1 LFTTILLR
9 IVSIFALALG
19 LISAQPYR
27 VSTIV
32 SGIPRLDNFPALEVS
47 LGHIG
52 GVATDQ
58 TGSLYFSS
66 LRGCVFKLDSSGQA
80 RRVAGTCQ
88 GGDSGDGGPATLAQL
103 GLPGALAVDSQGNL
117 YIVDSRAC
125 RIRKVSTSGVI
136 STVAGNGQCRLS
148 VSQGG
153 SLTSASL
160 SDPGAIAVDNA
171 GDIFIAE
178 ADQIRK
184 LSPSGQLTPVIVG
197 LAFVGGLAVDGAGD
211 LYIGASS
218 QVYKLTGTETATISP
233 PNSFGLISGLAIDSA
248 GNVLVADGAIESIH
262 PDGSVHQIA
271 GSACCSYSASNT
283 SGGGTGGVAVDA
295 YGNIY
300 VAVPLGDVV
309 RKISPQGAISDIAG
323 TDSPTFVGDNGAAFD
338 AQLSSPEAV
347 TVDRL
352 GNVYV
357 ADFFNSRVRKI
368 TPRGLITTVAG
379 NGTAGLSGDGGPAA
393 NAQLNGPD
401 GLAID
406 AAGNLFIAE
415 YNNFRVRKVSPDGMI
430 ATVAGSL
437 NCCDPGDGGLATQA
451 FVPLPHG
458 IALDQAGNLY
468 IAEWPDS
475 RIRKVTP
482 SGIISTYA
490 GVGTRGYSGDGGPAI
505 NAQLNF
511 PWGLAVDR
519 NGNLY
524 LADNQNLR
532 LRKITPD
539 GVITTIA
546 GYPADAP
553 FPDTPTGVTVDPGG
567 NIFTSGGW
575 MVSPYGQVSGINA
588 RAGNV
593 QFFPR
598 GVGVAADTQGNLF
611 WIIGNEILK
620 LSSPHADHPNP
631 TRNLGR

>member
-1 LFTTILLR
+1 MR
-9 IVSIFALALG
+9 IAPIFALALG

-32 SGIPRLDNFPALEVS
+32 SGIPLLDSFPALEVS

-52 GVATDQ
+52 GVATDP
-58 TGSLYFSS
+58 TGSVYFSS

-88 GGDSGDGGPATLAQL
+88 GGDSGDGGPATSAQL
-103 GLPGALAVDSQGNL
+103 GLPGALAVDSQGSL

-125 RIRKVSTSGVI
+125 RIRKVSTLGVI
-136 STVAGNGQCRLS
+136 STVAGDGQCRLS

-153 SLTSASL
+153 SLMSASL
-160 SDPGAIAVDNA
+160 SYPGAIAVDNA
-171 GDIFIAE
+171 GDVFVAE

-184 LSPSGQLTPVIVG
+184 VSPSGQLTSVIIG
-197 LAFVGGLAVDGAGD
+197 LAFVGGLAVDRASN

-218 QVYKLTGTETATISP
+218 QVYKLTGTETTTIGP

-248 GNVLVADGAIESIH
+248 GNVLVADGAIESIQ

-271 GSACCSYSASNT
+271 GSACCSYSAPYTFS
-283 SGGGTGGVAVDA
+283 SGAGTIAVDA
-295 YGNIY
+295 SGNIY
-300 VAVPLGDVV
+300 VAVTFGDVV
-309 RKISPQGAISDIAG
+309 REISPPGVITDIAG
-323 TDSPTFVGDNGAAFD
+323 TDNPTFVGDNGPAID

-347 TVDRL
+347 TVDGL

-368 TPRGLITTVAG
+368 TRRGLITTVAG
-379 NGTAGLSGDGGPAA
+379 NGTAGLSGDGGPAT

-406 AAGNLFIAE
+406 GSGNLFIAE
-415 YNNFRVRKVSPDGMI
+415 YNNSRVRKVSPDGI
-430 ATVAGSL
+430 ITTVAGSP
-437 NCCDPGDGGLATQA
+437 NCCDPGDGGLANQA

-490 GVGTRGYSGDGGPAI
+490 GVGTRGYAGDGGPAI
-505 NAQLNF
+505 DAQLNL

-519 NGNLY
+519 TGNLY

-539 GVITTIA
+539 GIITTIA
-546 GYPADAP
+546 GYPAYAP
-553 FPDTPTGVTVDPGG
+553 FPDNPTGVTVDPDG

-575 MVSPYGQVSGINA
+575 VVSVSGQVSAINA

-593 QFFPR
+593 QVFPS

-611 WIIGNEILK
+611 WITGNEILK
-620 LSSPHADHPNP
+620 LISPHAAAPSKPNP
-631 TRNLGR
+631 KR